1 MVDIH
6 VIKDLNLHVCK
17 MVCVNSSYRVRR
29 QGTLL
34 CKKKSILVT
43 FSVLIISLCEV
54 KTTFI
59 YAVFLPN

>member
-17 MVCVNSSYRVRR
+17 MVCVNSSYRARR

-34 CKKKSILVT
+34 CKKNQYWLP
-43 FSVLIISLCEV
+43 LASLLSL
-54 KTTFI
+54 F
-59 YAVFLPN
+59 AR